1 MGALLSYSLYSSV
14 FLLFGYATYRM
25 LLSGEKQSGLNRVA
39 LLIIYLTSFAGV
51 ALSSLWPEMLHQPLS
66 VSAVIATFDMPQAT
80 VEAAP
85 APTQWFVRI
94 LPAIFLAGAAAVAAL
109 TLLSIIRLALIVRMG
124 KRTRHEGVTTIVL
137 ENCAVPFSFMH
148 YIVLGKQDMQCNAD
162 VVTAHESAH
171 MQGHH
176 WIDLIVAQTA
186 CILMWYN
193 PAAWLMRRE
202 LRTVHE
208 NQADEAVL
216 RKGFDAA
223 KYQQLLIEKA
233 AGVGLESLANSLNHS
248 NIYKRITMMNKQTN
262 RAARRLRVLA
272 LAPALML
279 AAAATSAP
287 AVASAIGS
295 IETES
300 ASVIAMP
307 ETKGKVTNISA
318 SGQAKPEKLPQYPG
332 GESELYRYIAT
343 NIKYP
348 AEAMKRNEQGRVVV
362 RFMVGA
368 DGRVSDVSVLRGVSS
383 DLDAEAVRVVENM
396 PAWIP
401 ASDKNGRPVA
411 CTYSLPVHFA
421 LSGGNEEKAAE
432 KPADKTLDEVQV
444 IGYGTMKKA
453 DGAVSSTKPADKTV
467 VVNLNTTDDK
477 NNPYVTV
484 DGKPCAD
491 MKSIDPNTIE
501 SVTVRKED
509 PNYPNGV
516 VEIKLKK

>member
-1 MGALLSYSLYSSV
+1 
-14 FLLFGYATYRM
+14 
-25 LLSGEKQSGLNRVA
+25 
-39 LLIIYLTSFAGV
+39 
-51 ALSSLWPEMLHQPLS
+51 
-66 VSAVIATFDMPQAT
+66 
-80 VEAAP
+80 
-85 APTQWFVRI
+85 
-94 LPAIFLAGAAAVAAL
+94 
-109 TLLSIIRLALIVRMG
+109 
-124 KRTRHEGVTTIVL
+124 
-137 ENCAVPFSFMH
+137 
-148 YIVLGKQDMQCNAD
+148 
-162 VVTAHESAH
+162 
-171 MQGHH
+171 
-176 WIDLIVAQTA
+176 
-186 CILMWYN
+186 MWYN

-233 AGVGLESLANSLNHS
+233 AGVRLESLANSLNHS

-287 AVASAIGS
+287 AVASAIGN
-295 IETES
+295 IEAQS
-300 ASVIAMP
+300 ASVGAMP

-318 SGQAKPEKLPQYPG
+318 SGQTKPEKLPQYPG
-332 GESELYRYIAT
+332 GESALYRYIAT

-383 DLDAEAVRVVENM
+383 ELDAEAVRVVENM

-453 DGAVSSTKPADKTV
+453 DGTLSSAKPADKTV
-467 VVNLNTTDDK
+467 VVNLTTTDDK
-477 NNPYVTV
+477 NKPYITV

-491 MKSIDPNTIE
+491 MKSIDPSTIE